1 VTSAF
6 SRAELISRG
15 AKGGAALL
23 VAGSG
28 AGVLAGAASAALP
41 DNDLAYLRLLI
52 GCELLGADFYAK
64 AQQAKPYD
72 APGMELLARA
82 AFNEGEHYASL
93 ADALTAA
100 GQTLETADDVDFTYP
115 KATFTSVAGVTRAAV
130 ALETAF
136 VGAYLGAVGGIQS
149 PALAQPLARI
159 AASQA
164 QHLAVFTRLLG
175 RRSFELSFPTALTI
189 DAASDALAAYTG

>member
-1 VTSAF
+1 VKL
-6 SRAELISRG
+6 SRAQFVSR
-15 AKGGAALL
+15 AAAGGAVAL
-23 VAGSG
+23 AGATG
-28 AGVLAGAASAALP
+28 LGVLAAPARAALP
-41 DNDLAYLRLLI
+41 DNDLAYLRLLV

-82 AFNEGEHYASL
+82 GFNEGEHYTAL
-93 ADALTAA
+93 ADTLTAA
-100 GQTLETADDVDFTYP
+100 GQTPETADDVDFTYP
-115 KATFTSVAGVTRAAV
+115 KATFTSVAGVTKAAV
-130 ALETAF
+130 DLETIF
-136 VGAYLGAVGGIQS
+136 LGSYLGALGGIQS
-149 PALAQPLARI
+149 TVLAGSLARV

-189 DAASDALAAYTG
+189 DAASDALAPYTA